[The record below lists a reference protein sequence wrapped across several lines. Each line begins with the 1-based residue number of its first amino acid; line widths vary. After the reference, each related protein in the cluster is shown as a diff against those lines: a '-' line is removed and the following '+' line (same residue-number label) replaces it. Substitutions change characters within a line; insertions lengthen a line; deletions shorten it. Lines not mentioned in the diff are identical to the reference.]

1 MVRGYVL
8 TFFHISS
15 DSSITSISYTLFTPE
30 LKHVLKFFFCQT
42 RFKFVFYVEAI

>member
-30 LKHVLKFFFCQT
+30 LKHVLNFFFVKQDLNL
-42 RFKFVFYVEAI
+42 FSM